1 MKGGVQQA
9 LTLTPASAVESDGS
23 LLRGSTHTK
32 AVIYIAINED
42 LKTWRI
48 ADTAAQIEIQGLLG
62 EHVRGV
68 APQIP
73 GAPEGDAAALGV
85 VGEDRTRASP
95 PCALGWGSL
104 QRKKKLS
111 AGVILVQGET

>member
-1 MKGGVQQA
+1 M
-9 LTLTPASAVESDGS
+9 ESEGS

-73 GAPEGDAAALGV
+73 GAQEGDAAALRCRG
-85 VGEDRTRASP
+85 
-95 PCALGWGSL
+95 LGLLLPLPSGGAQSGGRRNFQL
-104 QRKKKLS
+104 
-111 AGVILVQGET
+111 G